1 MSASSSAT
9 RTRASLIPNSYHGHT
24 AISRGAATLPGVA
37 TILIADP
44 DPGTWTLLE
53 LLVLRL
59 GHRPIGQREL
69 AEGEQPDLMLLE
81 PSSRLGLR
89 QAQGLRR
96 RLPQLPV
103 LCVSIDGPSTETRE
117 LNPVGHVMKPFR
129 RIELERKIQQAL
141 MSVAP
146 PQTSGC
152 TA

>member
-1 MSASSSAT
+1 M
-9 RTRASLIPNSYHGHT
+9 
-24 AISRGAATLPGVA
+24 A

-44 DPGTWTLLE
+44 DPGTWALLE

-69 AEGEQPDLMLLE
+69 AEGEQPELMLLE

-89 QAQGLRR
+89 QAQELRR
-96 RLPQLPV
+96 RLPQLPI
-103 LCVSIDGPSTETRE
+103 LCVSIDGPSAETSD
-117 LNPVGHVMKPFR
+117 LGTVGHVMKPFR

-141 MSVAP
+141 VPVA
-146 PQTSGC
+146 SALN